1 VNPVLAPDAAPPGP
15 GHALEILAGTD
26 LFAPDRGNQARM
38 ALIAAGIH
46 EFGEFGPEGASTRR
60 IAQRAGQNI
69 SAISYYFQSKQGL
82 YLAATRYIVE
92 TLSRRAS
99 PQLDEIEAFL
109 AAGHPAPARC
119 LAYLQQMLLR
129 LVHGSG
135 ELVAFSQM
143 IVREQTHPTEAFEIL
158 FKGWLERPHR
168 LGARLIAGYVG
179 GDPQDREFIVRYH
192 MLLGSVLG
200 LRTARQTLLRRLGVD
215 DLLAEDMAEVAEVT
229 AEHVE
234 LVLKGLRRRRQ
245 RTES

>member
-1 VNPVLAPDAAPPGP
+1 MESTM
-15 GHALEILAGTD
+15 EILAGTD

-60 IAQRAGQNI
+60 IAQRAQQNI

-92 TLSRRAS
+92 MLSRRAN
-99 PQLDEIEAFL
+99 PQLDEIEAYL
-109 AAGHPAPARC
+109 AAGDPTPAKC

-129 LVHGSG
+129 LVHGSD

-168 LGARLIAGYVG
+168 LGAQLIAAYVG
-179 GDPQDREFIVRYH
+179 GDPEAAEFAVRYH

-200 LRTARQTLLRRLGVD
+200 FRTARQTLVRRLGGEELSD
-215 DLLAEDMAEVAEVT
+215 EDLAWIAELT
-229 AEHVE
+229 AEQVE

-245 RTES
+245 RSEA

>member
-1 VNPVLAPDAAPPGP
+1 M
-15 GHALEILAGTD
+15 EILTGTD

-92 TLSRRAS
+92 MLTRRAS

-109 AAGHPAPARC
+109 DAGDPAPAKC

-129 LVHGSG
+129 LVHGSD

-143 IVREQTHPTEAFEIL
+143 IVREQTHPTAAFEIL

-179 GDPQDREFIVRYH
+179 GDAEDRECIVRYH

-200 LRTARQTLLRRLGVD
+200 FRVARQTLLRRLGVAD
-215 DLLAEDMAEVAEVT
+215 ISAEEMNHIAQLT

-234 LVLKGLRRRRQ
+234 QSLKGLRRRRQ
-245 RTES
+245 RADA